1 VSVDRRQAE
10 ELIAARLSP
19 PRQEHARRVA
29 AEAVAL
35 ARRYGADPGAALI
48 AGLLH
53 DLCRE
58 LPDEEALARA
68 RVAGIPVGP
77 VEARR
82 PAAILHGP
90 LAAAE
95 LRARGLD
102 EETAEAIAL
111 HTVGR
116 AGMSTLAR
124 CLYLADFCE
133 PGRRFDGLDE
143 VRALARRSLD
153 EAVAA
158 AARLSLLH
166 LIGLGRGVV
175 PAALDLYNEWHA
187 GR

>member
-1 VSVDRRQAE
+1 MSIGRREAE
-10 ELIAARLSP
+10 ELLAARLSP
-19 PRQEHARRVA
+19 ARREHARRVA

-35 ARRYGADPGAALI
+35 ARRYGADPEAALV

-58 LPDEEALARA
+58 MADDEALARA
-68 RVAGIPVGP
+68 RAAGIAVGP

-102 EETAEAIAL
+102 EAVAEAIAL
-111 HTVGR
+111 HTVGA
-116 AGMSTLAR
+116 AGMSVLAK
-124 CLYLADFCE
+124 CVYLADFCE
-133 PGRRFDGLDE
+133 PGRAFDGLDE

-166 LIGLGRGVV
+166 LIGLRRGVV